1 MCTVNSITDH
11 GLTFGVGTVVVVCKF
26 SMTAVTLGSSLL
38 ILLLP
43 EARKERRRKNFN
55 FHISFSAQLPF
66 SPLVFTFWHLLQAS
80 DKRLIFACSL
90 FSLHPLIHFKI
101 FDKIKVRKEE
111 RRKNFN
117 FHISFSAQLPFSPL
131 VFTFWHLLQ
140 ASDKRLIFACSL
152 FSLHPLIHFKISP
165 KNRCWN
171 YLWKLFIIRNQLI

>member
-1 MCTVNSITDH
+1 MLNVAFFGKILVTFHLQKPFDNTFRLFFFAIMCTVNSITDH

-101 FDKIKVRKEE
+101 SE
-111 RRKNFN
+111 
-117 FHISFSAQLPFSPL
+117 
-131 VFTFWHLLQ
+131 
-140 ASDKRLIFACSL
+140 
-152 FSLHPLIHFKISP
+152 